1 MIDDD
6 DDDDDDDDVDAMVV
20 LTRLRQ
26 LAPKPRSQR
35 KPADTELSD
44 SDRRRYEQKPP
55 EDQQDQRVVY
65 EDQSYEAPVQDYG
78 RQAAENYQ
86 PPICESADAV
96 YVEEEYQ
103 ELGEA
108 DINYVVSPDSDA

>member
-1 MIDDD
+1 MMMIIIIIIIII
-6 DDDDDDDDVDAMVV
+6 V

-26 LAPKPRSQR
+26 LAPKPRSPR
-35 KPADTELSD
+35 KSADTELSD
-44 SDRRRYEQKPP
+44 SDRRRYDQKPP
-55 EDQQDQRVVY
+55 EDQQNVGVVY

-78 RQAAENYQ
+78 RQAAAENYQ
-86 PPICESADAV
+86 PPIRESADAV